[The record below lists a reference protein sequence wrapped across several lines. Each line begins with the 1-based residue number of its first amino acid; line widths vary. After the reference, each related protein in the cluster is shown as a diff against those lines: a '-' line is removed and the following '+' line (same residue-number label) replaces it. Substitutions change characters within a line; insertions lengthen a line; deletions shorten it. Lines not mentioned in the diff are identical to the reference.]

1 MTRDDA
7 IKILS
12 ILKAAYPSSY
22 KGMTKEEAN
31 GTISVWAAQ
40 FSTIPAAV
48 IYIAINKLISTN
60 QFPPSISQ
68 VKEKLHEMYYE
79 AAIMLKEHKQA
90 LDGYPCKMLDEKS
103 LNAVNEI
110 YNATAQLRTR
120 ENNEPSISELLQQGG
135 GAFLLAEKSGA

>member
-40 FSTIPAAV
+40 FSTIPASV
-48 IYIAINKLISTN
+48 IYIAINKLIGTN
-60 QFPPSISQ
+60 QFPPTISE
-68 VKEKLHEMYYE
+68 VKDKLHGMYYE
-79 AAIMLKEHKQA
+79 AAGMLTEHKQSLEGYA
-90 LDGYPCKMLDEKS
+90 GRQLDDQS
-103 LNAVNEI
+103 LQIVNEI
-110 YNATAQLRTR
+110 INATNSLRGQ
-120 ENNEPSISELLQQGG
+120 ENNEPSISDLLHGG
-135 GAFLLAEKSGA
+135 KSFLLAEKSGA

>member
-22 KGMTKEEAN
+22 KGMTKEEAS

-40 FSTIPAAV
+40 FATIPATV

-60 QFPPSISQ
+60 PFPPAISQ

-79 AAIMLKEHKQA
+79 SAIMIREHNQA
-90 LDGYPCKMLDEKS
+90 LDGYPCRKLDEKS
-103 LNAVNEI
+103 LKAVKEI
-110 YNATAQLRTR
+110 FNATSQIRTR
-120 ENNEPSISELLQQGG
+120 ENNEPSIGELLQHG
-135 GAFLLAEKSGA
+135 GAYLLAEKNGS